1 MSITTKVWVAII
13 KTISAD
19 IAPNMAVCSES
30 SGSLA
35 NLLSCMWQSDVF
47 SAACRDS

>member
-13 KTISAD
+13 KAISAN
-19 IAPNMAVCSES
+19 IAANMAVCSES

-35 NLLSCMWQSDVF
+35 NLSCMWQSDEF